1 MGCVCCCLSTH
12 GLVRGQARR
21 TPHQPEVCTHVP
33 WGGGACAIKRA
44 FIHLGNYSDI
54 EMHVSILSTPVLK
67 LRNFSPDRLC
77 KPDLLFVVALVT
89 FFMIVSHEAIV
100 LSFEYLFQT
109 Q

>member
-1 MGCVCCCLSTH
+1 
-12 GLVRGQARR
+12 
-21 TPHQPEVCTHVP
+21 
-33 WGGGACAIKRA
+33 
-44 FIHLGNYSDI
+44 
-54 EMHVSILSTPVLK
+54 MHVSILSTPVLK

-100 LSFEYLFQT
+100 LSFEYPFQT